1 MLFCEFFFWLIILF
15 FDVNIIGGVGGF
27 LLFLI
32 SSFLLLGILGLV
44 FMEVLFDLDGK
55 LIVDF
60 KIEFVSVLVL
70 VDVLGF
76 YCVKENYIE
85 EMF

>member
-1 MLFCEFFFWLIILF
+1 MLFCELF
-15 FDVNIIGGVGGF
+15 VWVIVVLFDVNVIGGVGGF

-32 SSFLLLGILGLV
+32 SSLLFLGILGFV
-44 FMEVLFDLDGK
+44 FMEVLFDLDGR
-55 LIVDF
+55 LIVDL

-76 YCVKENYIE
+76 YCVKENYID